1 LDVSVSA
8 GIPIGEEQLMDQ
20 VLDVSGLEAGYYR
33 KRVVFGLDI
42 DVSKGEIVT
51 ILGHNGAGK
60 TTTLKAI
67 SGLIRLFGG
76 KIVYKGKD
84 VTWLP
89 CAEKTKRGITF
100 IPSEHFTF
108 AEMTVMDNLR
118 LGGRLAA
125 SPAARERCLERNYQ
139 LFPVLAQRSKQKA
152 GTLSGGEQRMLSIAI
167 VLMSEPTLLLLD
179 EPSLGLAPVLAHEIF
194 MTIKGLV
201 QEEGLSVLLVEQNVA
216 LALEFA
222 DRAYI
227 MRSGRFILHEKAK
240 VLSKRK
246 RLWDLF

>member
-1 LDVSVSA
+1 
-8 GIPIGEEQLMDQ
+8 MDQ
-20 VLDVSGLEAGYYR
+20 VLAVSSLEAGYHR
-33 KRVVFGLDI
+33 KTVVFGVDLN
-42 DVSKGEIVT
+42 VSKGEIVT

-60 TTTLKAI
+60 TTTLKAT
-67 SGLIRLFGG
+67 SGLIRPFGG
-76 KIVYKGKD
+76 KIVYNGED
-84 VTWLP
+84 VTRLP
-89 CAEKTKRGITF
+89 CAEKVKKGFTF
-100 IPSEHFTF
+100 IPSEDSTF

-118 LGGRLAA
+118 LGGRLVA
-125 SPAARERCLERNYQ
+125 SPAVKERRLERNYQ

-179 EPSLGLAPVLAHEIF
+179 EPSLGLAPTLAREI
-194 MTIKGLV
+194 MTTNKGLAQV
-201 QEEGLSVLLVEQNVA
+201 EGLAGLLVEQDVA

-222 DRAYI
+222 NRVYI
-227 MRSGRFILHEKAK
+227 MRSGRFILHEKAE